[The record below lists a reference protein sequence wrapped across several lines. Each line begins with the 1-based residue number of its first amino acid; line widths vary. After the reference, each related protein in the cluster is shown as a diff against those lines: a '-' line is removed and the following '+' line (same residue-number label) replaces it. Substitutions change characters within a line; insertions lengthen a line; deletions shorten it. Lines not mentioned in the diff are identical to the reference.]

1 MVDKQVDKYTF
12 KLFNPANDII
22 ISRRENT
29 SYGLWS
35 EYRTKL
41 LNVSESVNRNFYL
54 INSETSSWESKY
66 YRNVYIQNPEDYSEL
81 KSDFSIALGTY
92 NKFLM
97 MDSDISSD
105 YSYTYPSNAVYRQ
118 FANILLGTNDAKFK
132 IPQLN
137 SVALNDVDFAIF
149 IAFNRDRIKDGIDY
163 QKFQINLTHE
173 GITSL
178 ADRTLNIM
186 ADTSS
191 YDPSKDYVYLKS
203 NKLGGYNTSAPFN
216 TNDAISSNIDN
227 SYIGL
232 LYPSKGFIVLDYK
245 SIYDTIISAG
255 VLPDFGYNQWVAVES
270 TLVSDANNVTA
281 SLFGTDTVPFGI
293 KSYNTNIGINAET
306 YVVQFSSSGN
316 ANTNGFYLQVSGSDG
331 NYVNSI
337 SNPAME
343 TDILKFHKFELFGS
357 IGQLSILCDNHAG
370 TGAVFGINSFSISS
384 INYKTL
390 FSSSVSSY
398 TASQELQDIYTL
410 VNSGSM
416 MYGYTSQNEY
426 TNHYIC
432 RVNNYEYNYSLNPTW
447 YTGSNKEIRS
457 PFYEEP
463 KTYITSV
470 GLYDGDGGNGNLVA
484 VAKLS
489 RPIPKTE
496 DTECVIS
503 VKLDF

>member
-1 MVDKQVDKYTF
+1 MVDKQVDNYTF
-12 KLFNPANDII
+12 KLFNPTNDII
-22 ISRRENT
+22 IARRENK

-35 EYRTKL
+35 DYQTKL

-66 YRNVYIQNPEDYSEL
+66 YRNVYINNPEDYSEL

-105 YSYTYPSNAVYRQ
+105 YAYTYPSNTVYRQ
-118 FANILLGTNDAKFK
+118 FANILLGSNDAKFK

-137 SVALNDVDFAIF
+137 SVALNDVDYAIF

-163 QKFQINLTHE
+163 QKFQINLTSN
-173 GITSL
+173 IDAPISDKTI
-178 ADRTLNIM
+178 NIM

-191 YDPSKDYVYLKS
+191 YNPSKDYVYLKF
-203 NKLGGYNTSAPFN
+203 NKLDGYNMSAPFN
-216 TNDAISSNIDN
+216 TNDVTSSYMDN

-232 LYPSKGFIVLDYK
+232 LYSSKGFIVLDYEK
-245 SIYDTIISAG
+245 IYHTIISSLTDVPYDSYYG
-255 VLPDFGYNQWVAVES
+255 VGVNYLTYTVNSVSFQNVNSITSFGIHSMNSDIGLPNEI
-270 TLVSDANNVTA
+270 LVISFDAMGDAN
-281 SLFGTDTVPFGI
+281 SSGTDLI
-293 KSYNTNIGINAET
+293 
-306 YVVQFSSSGN
+306 
-316 ANTNGFYLQVSGSDG
+316 VSGSEGNFVNVVANPSLLDSSITAHEFELTGPIGRLEIMSNSTNDG
-331 NYVNSI
+331 SGITI
-337 SNPAME
+337 SN
-343 TDILKFHKFELFGS
+343 
-357 IGQLSILCDNHAG
+357 
-370 TGAVFGINSFSISS
+370 FSIESF
-384 INYKTL
+384 NAKTL

-416 MYGYTSQNEY
+416 IYGYTSQNEY

-432 RVNNYEYNYSLNPTW
+432 RINNYEYNYSLNPTW
-447 YTGSNKEIRS
+447 YSGSNKEIRS

-470 GLYDGDGGNGNLVA
+470 GLYDGDENTGNLVA

>member
-1 MVDKQVDKYTF
+1 MVDKQVDNYTF
-12 KLFNPANDII
+12 KLFNPTNDII
-22 ISRRENT
+22 IARRENK

-35 EYRTKL
+35 DYQTKL

-66 YRNVYIQNPEDYSEL
+66 YRNVYINNPEDYSEL

-105 YSYTYPSNAVYRQ
+105 YAYTYPSNTVYRQ
-118 FANILLGTNDAKFK
+118 FANILLGANDAKFK

-137 SVALNDVDFAIF
+137 SVALNDVDYAIF
-149 IAFNRDRIKDGIDY
+149 ITFNRDRIKDGINY
-163 QKFQINLTHE
+163 QKFQINLSSE
-173 GITSL
+173 GIALL
-178 ADRTLNIM
+178 ADRTINII

-203 NKLGGYNTSAPFN
+203 NKLDGYNISAPFN
-216 TNDAISSNIDN
+216 TNDVISTNIDN
-227 SYIGL
+227 SYVGL
-232 LYPSKGFIVLDYK
+232 LYPSKGFIVLDYNC
-245 SIYDTIISAG
+245 IYDKIVSSNLVNFFTYNKFEG
-255 VLPDFGYNQWVAVES
+255 VNA
-270 TLVSDANNVTA
+270 TLSYTTTSITA
-281 SLFGTDTVPFGI
+281 SLTGGTPIPFGLQTI
-293 KSYNTNIGINAET
+293 SNTIGIPNEGYTISFNAMGT
-306 YVVQFSSSGN
+306 VD
-316 ANTNGFYLQVSGSDG
+316 TNGKLLSVSGSNN
-331 NYVNSI
+331 NYVSV
-337 SNPAME
+337 SANPTIADATE
-343 TDILKFHKFELFGS
+343 TYHEFQLSGS
-357 IGQLSILCDNHAG
+357 IGRLDIICEDPAG
-370 TGAVFGINSFSISS
+370 PETFFKVYNFVASS
-384 INYKTL
+384 NNYKTL

-416 MYGYTSQNEY
+416 IYGYTSQNEY

-432 RVNNYEYNYSLNPTW
+432 RINNYEYNYSLNPTW
-447 YTGSNKEIRS
+447 YSGSNKEIRS

-470 GLYDGDGGNGNLVA
+470 GLYDGDENTGNLVA